1 MDKQAL
7 GRYAKNKGKRG
18 EREIA
23 RLLKAHG
30 FDNARRTSQ
39 YCGKTGDASDVV
51 GLPGYHVEVKYVEK
65 LNIWKAVEQAA
76 NDAKEH
82 WDRNHE
88 YVEPVVFYRK
98 KGIDWRVSV
107 DAEHFLDLVKAA
119 NAYFEMKAGV
129 KDEGTNRG

>member
-1 MDKQAL
+1 MDRSTL

-18 EREIA
+18 EREVA
-23 RLLKAHG
+23 RLIKNHG
-30 FDNARRTSQ
+30 FNNARRTSQ

-51 GLPGYHVEVKYVEK
+51 GLPGYHIEVKFVEK
-65 LNIWKAVEQAA
+65 LNLWKAVEQATIDA
-76 NDAKEH
+76 NEH
-82 WDRNHE
+82 WVKHHE

-119 NAYFEMKAGV
+119 NEYYAMKAGA
-129 KDEGTNRG
+129 KNEGKNGN